1 MNQNKEING
10 FTKAIWSGVTTLVL
24 SKVVNWAIEKNI
36 NGLYHVTNNN
46 SIDKYSL
53 LLLIKKYSRKD
64 CFRILNWSE
73 QPLAQNVGGYMFH
86 PEDKN
91 CPIFVNYHK
100 EDDISDTTKY
110 EDGFIDT
117 STIVYMSKSKR
128 KLSSPDVIK
137 FKEARERCIRLP
149 LFIKKENAEGDD
161 FYYMGDVVPE
171 PGNFIQTT
179 MGVDKKVNVV
189 KMSFYLERP
198 VERDM
203 YEYITKDNM

>member
-1 MNQNKEING
+1 MYSINKFSKDFKKENYING
-10 FTKAIWSGVTTLVL
+10 FVL
-24 SKVVNWAIEKNI
+24 
-36 NGLYHVTNNN
+36 YR
-46 SIDKYSL
+46 
-53 LLLIKKYSRKD
+53 KYSRKD
-64 CFRILNWSE
+64 CFRVLNWSE
-73 QPLAQNVGGYMFH
+73 QPLAQSVGGYMFH
-86 PEDKN
+86 PADKN

-117 STIVYMSKSKR
+117 SNIVYMSKSKR

>member
-1 MNQNKEING
+1 M
-10 FTKAIWSGVTTLVL
+10 
-24 SKVVNWAIEKNI
+24 
-36 NGLYHVTNNN
+36 LYR
-46 SIDKYSL
+46 
-53 LLLIKKYSRKD
+53 KYSRKD
-64 CFRILNWSE
+64 CFRILNWTE

-128 KLSSPDVIK
+128 KLTSPDVIK
-137 FKEARERCIRLP
+137 FKEANKRAIRLP

-161 FYYMGDVVPE
+161 FYYMGDAISDPE
-171 PGNFIQTT
+171 NFKQTT
-179 MGVDKKVNVV
+179 IGIDKKVNVV
-189 KMSFYLERP
+189 KMNFCMERP
-198 VERDM
+198 VQRDM
-203 YEYITKDNM
+203 YEYITKDNI